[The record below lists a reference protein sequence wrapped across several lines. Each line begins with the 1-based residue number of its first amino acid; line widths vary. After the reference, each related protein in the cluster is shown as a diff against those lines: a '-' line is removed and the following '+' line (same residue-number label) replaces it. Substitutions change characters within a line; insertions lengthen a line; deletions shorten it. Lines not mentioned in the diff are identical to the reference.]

1 MHGRASAAPLFRLIL
16 VWLVIFGGMYLAS
29 LYDFHLFHSLA
40 ELFSIVVA
48 CGIFVVA
55 WNTRSFG
62 RSPFLLF
69 LGIAY
74 LNVGV
79 LDFLHTATYKGMG
92 IMPGL
97 GPDPPIQLWIAARY
111 MEAISLLAAPLFSR
125 RQFPPRAL
133 LAVYGVVC
141 GGLIMAI
148 FSGWFPSCYQE
159 GTGVTA
165 FKTISEYLISLVLL
179 AAIGLLLQRRRDF
192 PPQVLRM
199 MIGACGLT
207 ILAEL
212 SLSSFTT
219 LFGFANQ
226 LCLYLKILSFF
237 LIYRA
242 TIQASLS
249 QPYEVLFRDL
259 KAREQALSESESRI
273 RALLHHTAAAV
284 IFLAPDFKVHEF
296 NSGAQKV
303 FGWQRSEMLNHNFL
317 ARMIPAEEQNAVRQT
332 LEHTLQGS
340 VQSGL
345 ETLMLNKAGEEK
357 VLLWNSSPLHDAA
370 GQALGVIISGQDI
383 TARILIEEERERLI
397 ESLQAALKEISTL
410 SGLLPICANCKKV
423 RDDSGYWR
431 QIESY
436 IQEHSRAQF
445 SHGICPECAK
455 KLYPDL
461 YKK

>member
-1 MHGRASAAPLFRLIL
+1 MQDRASAASFYRTLM
-16 VWLVIFGGMYLAS
+16 VWLLIFGGMYLAS
-29 LYDFHLFHSLA
+29 LYNFHLFHSLA
-40 ELFSIVVA
+40 EFFSIIVA

-55 WNTRSFG
+55 WNTRAFG
-62 RSPFLLF
+62 RSPYLLF

-74 LNVGV
+74 LNVAV

-97 GPDPPIQLWIAARY
+97 GPDPPIQFWIAARY
-111 MEAISLLAAPLFSR
+111 LEALSLLAAPLFTR
-125 RQFPPRAL
+125 RQFPPMAL
-133 LAVYGVVC
+133 LAVYGLVC
-141 GGLIMAI
+141 VSLIVSV

-165 FKTISEYLISLVLL
+165 FKMISEYLISLILL
-179 AAIGLLLQRRRDF
+179 AAIGLLLRRRDL

-199 MIGACGLT
+199 MIGACALT

-212 SLSSFTT
+212 SFSFYTT
-219 LFGFANQ
+219 LFGFFNQ
-226 LCLYLKILSFF
+226 LGHYLKILSFF
-237 LIYRA
+237 LIYKA
-242 TIQASLS
+242 TIQASLTH
-249 QPYEVLFRDL
+249 PYEVLFHDL
-259 KAREQALSESESRI
+259 KAREQALSESEGRS
-273 RALLHHTAAAV
+273 RALLHNTAAAI
-284 IFLAPDFKVHEF
+284 IFLAQDFKVHEF

-303 FGWQRSEMLNHNFL
+303 FGWQRSEMLNHDFL
-317 ARMIPAEEQNAVRQT
+317 TRMIPPEEQNAVRHT
-332 LEHTLQGS
+332 LEGALRGRAQN
-340 VQSGL
+340 GL
-345 ETLMLNKAGEEK
+345 ENLMLNKAGKEK
-357 VLLWNSSPLHDAA
+357 VLLWNCSPLHDAA

-436 IQEHSRAQF
+436 IQEHSQAQF
-445 SHGICPECAK
+445 SHGICPECVK

-461 YKK
+461 YQD